1 MPAESPRQF
10 SQKGEDRP
18 SVAAFMA
25 RPTCPEMLTA
35 FPGVTVIV
43 ESKSL
48 QEVGSGMATAI
59 GRGLEGTSFTSSAEV
74 GTAASSRTLSEAA

>member
-1 MPAESPRQF
+1 
-10 SQKGEDRP
+10 
-18 SVAAFMA
+18 
-25 RPTCPEMLTA
+25 MLTA